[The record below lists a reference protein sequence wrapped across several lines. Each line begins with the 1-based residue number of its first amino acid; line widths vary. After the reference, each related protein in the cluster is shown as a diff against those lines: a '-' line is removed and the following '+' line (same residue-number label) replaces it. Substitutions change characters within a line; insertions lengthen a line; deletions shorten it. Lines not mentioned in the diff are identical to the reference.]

1 MLRRQDYN
9 PHDFLF
15 TELLEGIGIA
25 KGEYVTAV
33 KVLSDLKQYLDNY
46 LKKISSQAA
55 LIIRIRCGADEKDS
69 VRAVLDG
76 YYAQHAKNQDGVIL
90 KRRTQSIVKYI
101 AGLSTYDDMEIVS
114 GLSKLVTDIY
124 IDDWRDG
131 MLESFKRGWC
141 EFCDELESEHTRMSS
156 GLEGLLMNNQSHS
169 LSGTDDVDMD
179 DNSTAYFLKNAVK
192 EAIDEFGDSLD
203 TKEKV
208 AVLARVLAELVAGEN
223 T

>member
-15 TELLEGIGIA
+15 TELPAGVGA
-25 KGEYVTAV
+25 DKGDYVSAIDELV
-33 KVLSDLKQYLDNY
+33 RLKQFLDHYLENV
-46 LKKISSQAA
+46 SSEAA
-55 LIIRIRCGADEKDS
+55 SIIRRRCGADEQDS
-69 VRAVLDG
+69 LRAVLDG
-76 YYAQHAKNQDGVIL
+76 YNARYAGQRNDIIL
-90 KRRTQSIVKYI
+90 NRRTQSIVRYI
-101 AGLSTYDDMEIVS
+101 SGLSTFDDAEIVS

-131 MLESFKRGWC
+131 MLENFKRGWN
-141 EFCDELESEHTRMSS
+141 EFCDEIESEHSAGSGTRIEKLL
-156 GLEGLLMNNQSHS
+156 LEGQNQNLLDGSD
-169 LSGTDDVDMD
+169 TD
-179 DNSTAYFLKNAVK
+179 DNSTSYFLKNAIR